1 MNVNEKEIE
10 KEEQEKSLDKRFA
23 GEREHWTEK
32 IDSFSSKLGN
42 MKELVTLQ
50 VELYSAM
57 GYLADYKRVLSNLY
71 AKRNYKVRGKRYET
85 LTGIINTQERFNAKD
100 KEYFL
105 EGVLRE
111 DLLKNEIINDHIG
124 YLDDIYKILNNMSYS
139 IKYRIELENYQ

>member
-1 MNVNEKEIE
+1 MKSEDIE
-10 KEEQEKSLDKRFA
+10 KEKGQSLDVKFA
-23 GEREHWTEK
+23 KDREVWTEK
-32 IDSFSSKLGN
+32 VDVFSSKLSN
-42 MKELVTLQ
+42 MKELVNLQ

-71 AKRNYKVRGKRYET
+71 AKRNYKLRGKRFET
-85 LTGIINTQERFNAKD
+85 LNGIINTQERFNAKD

-105 EGVLRE
+105 EGSLRE

-124 YLDDIYKILNNMSYS
+124 YLDDIYKLLNNMSYS

>member
-1 MNVNEKEIE
+1 MKNEEIE
-10 KEEQEKSLDKRFA
+10 KEGKSLDKKFA
-23 GEREHWTEK
+23 SEREHWTEK
-32 IDSFSSKLGN
+32 IDSFSLKLGN
-42 MKELVTLQ
+42 MKELVNLQ

-57 GYLADYKRVLSNLY
+57 GYIADYRRVLGNLY
-71 AKRNYKVRGKRYET
+71 AKRNYTLRGKRFET
-85 LTGIINTQERFNAKD
+85 LNSIINTQERFNAKD

-105 EGVLRE
+105 EGTLRE